1 MCPAL
6 QPNPMDRIAPP
17 PPQVPFCLCHWGI
30 MVVTILPRVSFH
42 CQTILYRG
50 FWEPGLLWSRYMK
63 RNWILELPLNRR
75 AIQKCQLVRNIN
87 ILFIMKN
94 GEKCCVYAL
103 RFGCCLF
110 QELLTIIQPKPEINI
125 NQNRKR
131 RKMKKKSQQQ
141 FY

>member
-1 MCPAL
+1 MPVGKKY
-6 QPNPMDRIAPP
+6 Q
-17 PPQVPFCLCHWGI
+17 H
-30 MVVTILPRVSFH
+30 
-42 CQTILYRG
+42 
-50 FWEPGLLWSRYMK
+50 
-63 RNWILELPLNRR
+63 
-75 AIQKCQLVRNIN
+75 
-87 ILFIMKN
+87 FIYNEN

-131 RKMKKKSQQQ
+131 RKNEKKSQQQ